1 VTEQPSTQKP
11 LALVIEDD
19 QKQATVFAQALRMAE
34 YETEIIRDGQEALNR
49 LGEVIPALVVLDLH
63 LPKISGKDIFQQIRA
78 DQRLNQTRVMLATA
92 DPLFAETLRSEV
104 DLVLLKPISFN
115 QLRDLAS
122 RLQPR

>member
-1 VTEQPSTQKP
+1 MTEQPSTQKP

-34 YETEIIRDGQEALNR
+34 YETEIIRDGQEALTR

-92 DPLFAETLRSEV
+92 DPLFAETLRSKV

>member
-1 VTEQPSTQKP
+1 MTEQPSTQKP